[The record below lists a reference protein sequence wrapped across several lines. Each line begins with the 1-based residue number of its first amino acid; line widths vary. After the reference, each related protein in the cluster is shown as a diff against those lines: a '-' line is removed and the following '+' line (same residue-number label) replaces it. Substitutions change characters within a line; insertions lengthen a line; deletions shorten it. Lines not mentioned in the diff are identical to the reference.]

1 MVTSPPSDTSD
12 DEDYSE
18 LGPEAAAEIKAR
30 LDAFEEQFY
39 KALLSN
45 AKKKPEYREPK
56 VVDGGSR

>member
-1 MVTSPPSDTSD
+1 MATSPPSNTS

-18 LGPEAAAEIKAR
+18 LGPEAEAEIKAK
-30 LDAFEEQFY
+30 LDAFEDQFY